1 MEKLLIFILP
11 LVFLATSC
19 KKVDALK
26 GKQETFEIQV
36 GSFEK
41 IEQEGIGVINYVSD
55 TNESL
60 SVTCSKDVYEALEIF
75 VTENKLVVRVRKG
88 WTIKN
93 GENIEINVSSPNVNS
108 FKIASSGSIS
118 ANLNNNQIS
127 GAEFIISGSG
137 NLHAFNIDNNGR
149 LEAKIQASGNMTLEG
164 TTDDAELTIGASGN
178 MSNFNLTSTNVEAR
192 ITGSGNI
199 ECTAN
204 SILDVLISA
213 SGNVYYKG
221 NPTINQEITGSGSI
235 INAN

>member
-1 MEKLLIFILP
+1 MKKLLTLILP
-11 LVFLATSC
+11 VVVLIASC

-26 GKQETFEIQV
+26 GNQETFEVQV

-41 IEQEGIGVINYVSD
+41 IEQQGVGTINYINDANQSV
-55 TNESL
+55 

-75 VTENKLVVRVRKG
+75 VSGNKLIVKVRNG

-118 ANLNNNQIS
+118 ANLNNSQIS
-127 GAEFIISGSG
+127 GGEFIVSGSG
-137 NLHAFNIDNNGR
+137 NLNAFNIFNNGS

-164 TTDDAELTIGASGN
+164 TTDDADLSIGASGN
-178 MSNFNLTSTNVEAR
+178 MSNFNLTATNVVAR

-204 SILDVLISA
+204 SALDVLISA
-213 SGNVYYKG
+213 SGNLYYKG
-221 NPTINQEITGSGSI
+221 NPTITQEITGSGSV